1 MCHHPP
7 VLLHR
12 CLILSVSLPMEY
24 AISQPYV
31 ARCSPRRP
39 RNRCLLS
46 LLARKSSFFNCNVM
60 ERLSI
65 TFRPSCPARRACMLS
80 FVEAPALSPS
90 NNEKWN
96 LCRTGQMRTGHI
108 CPLHCPN
115 YKLDPLANSIRDW
128 NPRHSLS
135 AVWTHFYPS
144 LLPLL
149 FSMHS
154 LLFSLP
160 VEHLAPLASSQL
172 YFHPE
177 TIRAARRGQGG
188 RLTTLNFR
196 PGAVTPLNLGH
207 VSNFLSS
214 NVSREQ
220 TR

>member
-1 MCHHPP
+1 M
-7 VLLHR
+7 R
-12 CLILSVSLPMEY
+12 GGTY
-24 AISQPYV
+24 AE
-31 ARCSPRRP
+31 
-39 RNRCLLS
+39 
-46 LLARKSSFFNCNVM
+46 KG
-60 ERLSI
+60 
-65 TFRPSCPARRACMLS
+65 T
-80 FVEAPALSPS
+80 SPS

-108 CPLHCPN
+108 CPVHCPN

-196 PGAVTPLNLGH
+196 PRAMTSLNLGH
-207 VSNFLSS
+207 VLISLSS
-214 NVSREQ
+214 KISRKQ
-220 TR
+220 TMQYRKSTKEATSGKRYAKEREPNNEDEFIWLHI